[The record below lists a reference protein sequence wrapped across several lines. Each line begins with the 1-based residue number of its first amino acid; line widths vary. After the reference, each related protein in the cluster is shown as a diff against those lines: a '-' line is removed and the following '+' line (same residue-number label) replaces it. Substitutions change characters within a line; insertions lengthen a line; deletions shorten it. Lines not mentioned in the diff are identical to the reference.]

1 MVMMCQKNFD
11 DYNDFPMIVY
21 VEISQYCCKNTFTS
35 SEIQTL
41 YKRFQQLDKRQKGY
55 ISEDELLNIPELAIN
70 PLAPRI
76 VQLFVNVNFKE
87 FCRLLSFL
95 SNKSMDEEKVKFM
108 FKVYDVDADG
118 IVSRNDL
125 EIILRQLVG
134 STLSEDKIDG
144 LVQKAMNEIIE
155 IERGGVIV
163 GDDDDDDD
171 FKNRIDEGEEEEIN
185 RMREVR
191 FTRVKNNKNNN
202 SNNIKRGEL
211 GGGIGDDD
219 DGIKLPG
226 LSEAAFCKV
235 FAGNVPT
242 VSIEESDDD

>member
-1 MVMMCQKNFD
+1 MMMMMCQKNFD

-95 SNKSMDEEKVKFM
+95 SNKSMDEEKVRFM
-108 FKVYDVDADG
+108 FKVCV
-118 IVSRNDL
+118 V
-125 EIILRQLVG
+125 V
-134 STLSEDKIDG
+134 
-144 LVQKAMNEIIE
+144 V
-155 IERGGVIV
+155 
-163 GDDDDDDD
+163 
-171 FKNRIDEGEEEEIN
+171 IN
-185 RMREVR
+185 RLRLNIETASFGPPR
-191 FTRVKNNKNNN
+191 LKTRKLFPFMFPLTTFV
-202 SNNIKRGEL
+202 SFPLIK
-211 GGGIGDDD
+211 
-219 DGIKLPG
+219 
-226 LSEAAFCKV
+226 
-235 FAGNVPT
+235 
-242 VSIEESDDD
+242 